1 MNIGLS
7 EHFTYKKLIKFTLPT
22 IIMMIFTSIYGVVDG
37 IFVSNCVGADAFAAV
52 NLIMPAIMILGTV
65 GFMIGT
71 GRKCISFKNSWRRR

>member
-22 IIMMIFTSIYGVVDG
+22 IIMMIFTAIYGVVDG

>member
-1 MNIGLS
+1 MRIQLS
-7 EHFTYKKLIKFTLPT
+7 DHFNYNNLLKFVLPS
-22 IIMMIFTSIYGVVDG
+22 ILMMICTSIYGIVDG